1 MSDEQ
6 LREKLLKSHVVF
18 EGRLLRV
25 RVDTVRTPDGH
36 QATREVVE
44 HPGAAAVVPIL
55 DDGRA
60 LLVRQFRQPAGKV
73 LLEIPAG
80 CLKPGESPEA
90 CAERELVEE
99 VGYRPRRLVH
109 LTTCFLTPGYSDEQ
123 IHIYLAT
130 GLERAE
136 AMPDAGEVIQ
146 PAVIS
151 LDDVPTLIA
160 QGEIQDGK
168 TIVGL
173 LLAMT

>member
-1 MSDEQ
+1 MTDER
-6 LREKLLKSHVVF
+6 LREDLVRSQTVF
-18 EGRLLRV
+18 DGHLLRV

-36 QATREVVE
+36 EATREVVE

-80 CLKPGESPEA
+80 CLHPGESPEA
-90 CAERELVEE
+90 CAERELGEE
-99 VGYRPRRLVH
+99 VGRRPRRLTH

-130 GLERAE
+130 GLEPVE
-136 AMPDAGEVIQ
+136 ARPDQGEVLE
-146 PAVIS
+146 PAAIA
-151 LDDVPTLIA
+151 LDDVPALIA
-160 QGEIQDGK
+160 QGQIQDSK

-173 LLAMT
+173 LLAMA